1 MANLTLKKMHYLC
14 KTENRFS
21 DCSMP
26 VTTNA
31 TLQKQIKSGTV
42 IQQKKTNNNF
52 IKNNMKKRL
61 FLLFLF
67 AITITISCNAVLKEK
82 DLDNTL
88 SILRNELTT
97 YHQEQKKR
105 QMKYK
110 NSSELIRKNLF
121 SILAKSNQN
130 ALMLYSQKPEYVFDL
145 AYACH
150 EATDQFSN
158 FRKSSLPFRSYIT
171 QLDSEIARY
180 DSLVNSLSSMPTFAL
195 SDKAKVNRNVC
206 LTLAVSIRN
215 NMTENKSMLQDYIK
229 YYNLTENH
237 LKSLNDYANGRY
249 SEIQNNIFRN
259 GGENYF
265 SILANLGT
273 QVSKTTETVNDKY
286 RSSKK
291 LHSQWDSRMIFGL
304 FVSILFYGIIA
315 ILLNML
321 AIRFLMPK
329 KFRTEQFMLKRP
341 CIMMATST
349 ITFAILIGIIRS
361 TVNQNYITMASN
373 LLVEYAWLLG
383 VILISLLLR
392 VDGKQI
398 KSAFRIYSPLTLV
411 GFIVITFR
419 ITLVPN
425 DLVNLIFPPVLLLC
439 TLWQWNVIRRHNEKI
454 PRSDM
459 FLTYISLLVFATSV
473 VCSWIGFTLLS
484 VQMLIWWIMQ
494 LTCILTISCL
504 ASWMSEYA
512 AKHHLEEK
520 PINKT
525 WIYRL
530 LLKVIIPLMAIS
542 SILISIYWAADVFN
556 LSDQMMRIFTTRF
569 IDVSNFSVSISSIA
583 TVLALWFVFAYISY
597 ITIEFMRLHLMNID
611 SRTAAS
617 RNVMGKNIVQVVV
630 WGTWLL
636 ISLAILHVSNTW
648 LVVVSGGLSTGVGFA
663 SKDIL
668 ENIYYGISLM
678 AGRINIGDWIEC
690 DGTRGKVSS
699 ISYTSTMIEA
709 TDGSVIAFQNSQLF
723 TKNYKNL
730 TRNHGYELSVVNF
743 GVGYGTNVERMKKVV
758 TDAIEKL
765 HIPYIDKEKQPS
777 VLFKEFGDNSINFKF
792 VCWVDVTKQVVTES
806 MIMESIYNTLNENDI
821 EMPFPK
827 RDVYIKEMAK

>member
-1 MANLTLKKMHYLC
+1 
-14 KTENRFS
+14 
-21 DCSMP
+21 
-26 VTTNA
+26 
-31 TLQKQIKSGTV
+31 
-42 IQQKKTNNNF
+42 
-52 IKNNMKKRL
+52 MKKRL

-180 DSLVNSLSSMPTFAL
+180 DSLVNSLRSMPTFAL

-215 NMTENKSMLQDYIK
+215 NITENKSMLQDYIK
-229 YYNLTENH
+229 YYDLTENH

-315 ILLNML
+315 ILLNLL

-361 TVNQNYITMASN
+361 TVNQNFITMASN

-494 LTCILTISCL
+494 LTCILTINCL

-806 MIMESIYNTLNENDI
+806 MIMECIYNTLNENDI